1 MKIENERT
9 FFWVSMIS
17 ASDRCWMMDSDFA
30 GKMDWTSWLAQ
41 LRWRERVRVCV
52 CVRERDINCVLKCEM
67 KREHL
72 RCACVRCVSVFMN
85 ERGKNVSWSV
95 RQKESVWQNEREI
108 EWNRWRN
115 CESVCA
121 WEMRERGWKIDWC
134 CFIRRD
140 VKVDEG
146 KTWSASTKLLTDE

>member
-41 LRWRERVRVCV
+41 LRWRERVRVCE
-52 CVRERDINCVLKCEM
+52 REREISSVCLSVKW
-67 KREHL
+67 RE
-72 RCACVRCVSVFMN
+72 REWEQVRCVSVFMN